1 MKPSDFQNQFPGNS
15 FFSNNE
21 HETVAQNIIVIL
33 ARTGDTW
40 REISWKEYVKERVKD
55 GKSEYS
61 FEGKLFDKVVDYC
74 ISEDGVR
81 SFSPFWRN
89 I

>member
-15 FFSNNE
+15 VFSNNE
-21 HETVAQNIIVIL
+21 HETIAQNIIVIL
-33 ARTGDTW
+33 SRTGDTW
-40 REISWKEYVKERVKD
+40 RELSWEEYLEQRMLD
-55 GKSEYS
+55 GKSEKS
-61 FEGKLFDKVVDYC
+61 FEYWKFMNVNDYC